1 MSMVCERLPNSN
13 LWVLH
18 TPRPASAGDGPREAE
33 PEPVPEP
40 EPEGDPASVR
50 PVPRM
55 VAGVITV
62 PAMTPQP

>member
-33 PEPVPEP
+33 PEPVL
-40 EPEGDPASVR
+40 EPEGEPAAVR
-50 PVPRM
+50 PVPRT
-55 VAGVITV
+55 VAGAITV
-62 PAMTPQP
+62 PAMTPRP

>member
-1 MSMVCERLPNSN
+1 MSTIFERLPNSN

-18 TPRPASAGDGPREAE
+18 TPRPESTGDEPREAE
-33 PEPVPEP
+33 PKPIP
-40 EPEGDPASVR
+40 EPEGDPADGR

>member
-1 MSMVCERLPNSN
+1 MSTVYERLPNSN

-33 PEPVPEP
+33 PEPVPE
-40 EPEGDPASVR
+40 GDPAAVR

-55 VAGVITV
+55 VVGAITV
-62 PAMTPQP
+62 PAMTPRP